1 MGTISI
7 IVIAAIVVLSI
18 LAVIVAEEP
27 LDEVFHVKAAM
38 QGFPLQPLATKVA
51 PRPSTTCQ
59 TAAAKKSDPA
69 KTTPAENIERNEL
82 KRLVPRSTVS

>member
-1 MGTISI
+1 MSTVSI

-38 QGFPLQPLATKVA
+38 QGFPLQPLATKVV
-51 PRPSTTCQ
+51 PKPST
-59 TAAAKKSDPA
+59 KKDASVESSEH
-69 KTTPAENIERNEL
+69 KEFKQLI
-82 KRLVPRSTVS
+82 PRSCN